1 MPYPRVPVGN
11 PISPHTFSTGFEM
24 LQLVQSRPLTPDD
37 LADPYLLLL
46 DLLAEPS

>member
-1 MPYPRVPVGN
+1 
-11 PISPHTFSTGFEM
+11 M